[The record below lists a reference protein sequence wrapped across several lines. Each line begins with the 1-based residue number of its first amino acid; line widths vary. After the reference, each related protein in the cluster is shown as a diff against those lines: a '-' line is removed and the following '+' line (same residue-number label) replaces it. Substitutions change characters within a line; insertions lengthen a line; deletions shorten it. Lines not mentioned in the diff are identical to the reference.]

1 MRCYEAVGMA
11 MKLDIAA
18 GGGAA
23 LERFGG
29 EGDIAD
35 YAAAGLASLVE
46 EGPKRPPLFVKN
58 L

>member
-1 MRCYEAVGMA
+1 MA